1 VRRRRRPP
9 DHALSPELESV
20 TGTLPP
26 RPVALRATAIS
37 KSFPGTQALDD
48 LSFDLLVGEIHGLVG
63 ENGAGKTTFVKIITG
78 AFPADTGSVEVFG
91 EILELGDPRAH
102 KRAGIAAIYQDL
114 TIVPEM
120 SAAGNVFLGR
130 PRSVGPFVSRSRT
143 ERDFEELAT
152 RVGVAIDPNARAG
165 SLSVAMQQML
175 EIMRVLAADHR
186 ILILD
191 EPTSSLGPAEREHLY
206 EVIRGLREEGVS
218 TIYIS
223 HDLDEIL
230 AHCDSASV
238 MRDGRLVATA
248 EVRSWT
254 KHALVTTM
262 LGRTLREPPVRRR
275 PIGERTLLRVAS
287 LTIPGALEDIAFT
300 LRRGEILGFAGLLG
314 SGRTKLLR
322 ALAGAEP
329 TARGRLFVN
338 GKEVSWPRTVRAALK
353 LGIAL
358 APEDRKSE
366 GLHLSLSAAANITL
380 SDMRAV
386 ARGPVLSKRRQ
397 LRRATEVADPLA
409 FDVSRLRSPA
419 ETFSGGNQQKLVVAK
434 WLHRRP
440 DVLLM
445 DEFARGIDIGAKAE
459 LLAVMANLADEGLS
473 LIVVS
478 SEFEDL
484 VAVADRV
491 LVLAR
496 RQLIGELSGHEAS
509 VERILRLVFAVETAT
524 GGVG

>member
-1 VRRRRRPP
+1 VSRQ
-9 DHALSPELESV
+9 
-20 TGTLPP
+20 

-37 KSFPGTQALDD
+37 KSFPGTQALENV
-48 LSFDLLVGEIHGLVG
+48 SFDLLTGEIHGLVG
-63 ENGAGKTTFVKIITG
+63 ENGAGKTTLVKVVTG
-78 AFPADTGSVEVFG
+78 AYSADAGSVEVFG
-91 EILELGDPRAH
+91 HRLEPGDPRAH

-120 SAAGNVFLGR
+120 SAAENVFIGR
-130 PRSVGPFVSRSRT
+130 PRSVGPFVSRSLTR
-143 ERDFEELAT
+143 RDFEELT
-152 RVGVAIDPNARAG
+152 YRTGVAIDPNAKAG
-165 SLSVAMQQML
+165 SLSIATQQML
-175 EIMRVLAADHR
+175 EIMRALAADHR
-186 ILILD
+186 ILIMD

-206 EVIRGLREEGVS
+206 AVIRGLRQEGVS
-218 TIYIS
+218 TLYIS
-223 HDLDEIL
+223 HDLDGVL
-230 AHCDSASV
+230 AQCDRISV
-238 MRDGRLVATA
+238 MRDGRLVATSA
-248 EVRSWT
+248 VKSWT

-262 LGRTLREPPVRRR
+262 LGRSVRKPPERRR
-275 PIGERTLLRVAS
+275 RVGESEVLRVAG
-287 LTIPGALEDIAFT
+287 LTIPGTVNDVAFT
-300 LRRGEILGFAGLLG
+300 LRRGETLGIAGLVG
-314 SGRTKLLR
+314 SGRTELLR

-329 TARGRLFVN
+329 TAHGRLFVN

-380 SDMRAV
+380 SDMLAV
-386 ARGPVLSKRRQ
+386 ARGPLLSKRRR
-397 LRRATEVADPLA
+397 LRRAEEVARQVG
-409 FDVSRLRSPA
+409 FDVGRLRSPA

-459 LLAVMANLADEGLS
+459 LLTVLAKLGEQGLS
-473 LIVVS
+473 LILLS

-484 VAVADRV
+484 VDAADRV

-496 RQLIGELSGHEAS
+496 GRLVGELTDHAVS
-509 VERILRLVFAVETAT
+509 VERILRLVFAVETAN
-524 GGVG
+524 GEAG

>member
-1 VRRRRRPP
+1 VSPRPP
-9 DHALSPELESV
+9 ERALSPELESV
-20 TGTLPP
+20 TGGLPP

-37 KSFPGTQALDD
+37 KAFPGTQALADV
-48 LSFDLLVGEIHGLVG
+48 SFDLLVGEIHGLVG
-63 ENGAGKTTFVKIITG
+63 ENGAGKTTLVRVITG
-78 AFPADTGSVEVFG
+78 AYSADAGSVEAFG
-91 EILELGDPRAH
+91 ERLEPGDPRAH

-130 PRSVGPFVSRSRT
+130 PRSIGPFVSRALT
-143 ERDFEELAT
+143 QRDFAELT
-152 RVGVAIDPNARAG
+152 NRTGVAIDPNARAG
-165 SLSVAMQQML
+165 SLSVATQQML
-175 EIMRVLAADHR
+175 EIMRALAADHR
-186 ILILD
+186 ILIMD

-206 EVIRGLREEGVS
+206 EVMRGLRQEGVS

-223 HDLDEIL
+223 HDLDGVL
-230 AHCDSASV
+230 AQCDRVSV
-238 MRDGRLVATA
+238 MRDGKLVATKD
-248 EVRSWT
+248 VRSWT
-254 KHALVTTM
+254 KHGLVTTM
-262 LGRTLREPPVRRR
+262 LGRSLREPPERRR
-275 PIGERTLLRVAS
+275 PIGESEVLRVAG
-287 LTIPGALEDIAFT
+287 LTILGTVEDVAFT
-300 LRRGEILGFAGLLG
+300 LRRGEILGIAGLVG
-314 SGRTKLLR
+314 SGRTELLR

-338 GKEVSWPRTVRAALK
+338 GTEVSWPRTVRAALK

-380 SDMRAV
+380 SDIPAV
-386 ARGPVLSKRRQ
+386 ARGPVLSERRQ
-397 LRRATEVADPLA
+397 LRRAEEVAGPVG
-409 FDVSRLRSPA
+409 FDVSRLRSSA
-419 ETFSGGNQQKLVVAK
+419 DTFSGGNQQKLVVAK

-440 DVLLM
+440 NVLLM

-459 LLAVMANLADEGLS
+459 LLTVMAKLADEGLS

-484 VAVADRV
+484 VDVADRV

-496 RQLIGELSGHEAS
+496 GRLIDELTGHEAS

-524 GGVG
+524 GEVG